1 MKFDNFSQNLCGIN
15 ILDFFYYFLCI
26 SSVGKMNI
34 SLTKIVVFEPRG
46 FRKKLAFNFL
56 ITTFHLAWL
65 F

>member
-26 SSVGKMNI
+26 SSVGKINI

-46 FRKKLAFNFL
+46 FRKNLHSIF
-56 ITTFHLAWL
+56 
-65 F
+65 